1 MTNTPTPFLAAH
13 RFGFGLAGTKAPGR
27 TGRDA
32 LLAQLAHPEAALLDP
47 AMPSTDASMRTLAQI
62 NAEAAAARRAA
73 AAMPARDMAAGQM
86 PAPEAAGPQPAG
98 PQRVAGTPAVNPAVA
113 LILPELTA
121 RLNRA
126 LSGEADFLERLVL
139 FWSNHFA
146 VSLTKGGPMAG
157 AVGPFERTVI
167 RPGITGR
174 FADLLLAVTRHPA
187 MLFYLDN
194 QASTGP
200 NAPLGL
206 RLNRGINENL
216 AREILE
222 LHTLGVDGGYTQADV
237 TAFAM
242 ALTGWTFPAPNAPEP
257 GQFLFRAAAHEP
269 GPRTVLGRDYPQEGE
284 AQAQAILE
292 DVARHPSTA
301 RFIATKLA
309 RHFVAD
315 VPPPAL
321 VARLAATFTRTD
333 GDLGAVSRAL
343 VEADEAWAPP
353 LTKLRSP
360 YEFLIAAHR
369 TVGIQTMRP
378 RMIGMLD
385 NMGQPILRPGSPA
398 GFPDTSADWLAPDAI
413 KTRVDFAIELAA
425 RFTGDPAAVGRETM
439 GPALTDETLT
449 AIRRA
454 ESGPQGLTLL
464 LMSPEFQR
472 R

>member
-1 MTNTPTPFLAAH
+1 MTNSPTPFLAAH
-13 RFGFGLAGTKAPGR
+13 RFGFGLAGTKAPGS

-32 LLAQLAHPEAALLDP
+32 LLAQLANPGAALLDP
-47 AMPSTDASMRTLAQI
+47 ALPGTQSSMRTLAQF
-62 NAEAAAARRAA
+62 NAEEAAARRVATATAAPGGDMAPAQMAPAA
-73 AAMPARDMAAGQM
+73 AANPTTLLLMPD
-86 PAPEAAGPQPAG
+86 
-98 PQRVAGTPAVNPAVA
+98 
-113 LILPELTA
+113 LTA

-146 VSLTKGGPMAG
+146 VSLSKGGPMLA
-157 AVGPFERTVI
+157 ATGPFERTVI

-174 FADLLLAVTRHPA
+174 FADLLLAVTQHPA

-194 QASTGP
+194 QGSIGP
-200 NAPLGL
+200 NGPLGR

-222 LHTLGVDGGYTQADV
+222 LHTLGVDSGYTQADV

-242 ALTGWTFPAPNAPEP
+242 ALSGWSFPAPNAPEY
-257 GQFLFRAAAHEP
+257 GQFLFRVAAHEP
-269 GPRTVLGRDYPQEGE
+269 GPQTVLGRAYAEGGE
-284 AQAQAILE
+284 AQARAILE
-292 DVARHPSTA
+292 DLARHPATA
-301 RFIATKLA
+301 RFIARKLA
-309 RHFVAD
+309 VHFVAD

-321 VARLAATFTRTD
+321 VARLAETFTRTD
-333 GDLGAVSRAL
+333 GNLGAVSRAL
-343 VEADEAWAPP
+343 VEADEAWAPR

-369 TVGIQTMRP
+369 TVGIQAMRP

-385 NMGQPILRPGSPA
+385 NLGHPILRPPSPA

-413 KTRVDFAIELAA
+413 KTRADFAIELSA
-425 RFTGDPAAVGRETM
+425 RFAGDPAALARETL

-454 ESGPQGLTLL
+454 ETGKQGLALL
-464 LMSPEFQR
+464 LMAPEFQR